1 MDDDHEE
8 EYGNDGDGEDWHVG
22 HDLDMVDG
30 FLHEP
35 VGHRN
40 VYQALLSGQQGW
52 FYC

>member
-1 MDDDHEE
+1 MNIDHI
-8 EYGNDGDGEDWHVG
+8 GEVQDVG

-30 FLHEP
+30 FLHKP